1 MNQHAKRRHQTALRY
16 LPVEKP
22 EPAEAAPHRLLATPE
37 AGLRRHVVDADA
49 AGQRLDRY
57 LAGLADAADEALSRT
72 RIQSLIEDG
81 LVTVDGRTV
90 TDTKAKVRAGQT
102 IAVDIPAAAAAE
114 PMGENIPL
122 NVVFEDEHLI
132 IIDKPPGLV
141 VHPAAGH
148 ETGTLVNALIA
159 HCGDSLSGIGG
170 VKRPGI
176 VHRIDKDTSGLL
188 AVAKTDAAHQGLAAL
203 FADHGRTMNL
213 DREYLALVWGV
224 LRRLSGTVDAPV
236 GRHPVHREKHAVVRN
251 DRGREA
257 ITHWQ
262 VEETFNG
269 INGTPVASL
278 VRCRLE
284 TGRTHQIRVH
294 MTHLGNPILGDALYA
309 GGFRTKAGLLN
320 EPARPLLESLGR
332 QALHAARLGFDHP
345 VTGEPLSFESEPPQ
359 DMMQLIEALRGE

>member
-1 MNQHAKRRHQTALRY
+1 MNQHAKRRHQSALRD
-16 LPVEKP
+16 LPAETP
-22 EPAEAAPHRLLATPE
+22 EPAEATPRRPLATPE
-37 AGLRRHVVDADA
+37 AGLRRYVVDEAA
-49 AGQRLDRY
+49 AGLRLDRY
-57 LAGLADAADEALSRT
+57 LAGLADVAGEALSRT
-72 RIQSLIEDG
+72 RIQALIEDG
-81 LVTVDGRTV
+81 LVSVDGRIV
-90 TDTKAKVRAGQT
+90 NDAKAKVRIGQT
-102 IAVDIPAAAAAE
+102 IAVDVPEAVPAE
-114 PMGENIPL
+114 PMAENIPL
-122 NVVFEDEHLI
+122 DVVFEDEHLI

-203 FADHGRTMNL
+203 FADHGRTMTL

-224 LRRLSGTVDAPV
+224 LRRLSGTVDAPL
-236 GRHPVHREKHAVVRN
+236 GRHPVHREKHAVVRG

-269 INGTPVASL
+269 VHGTPVASL

-294 MTHLGNPILGDALYA
+294 MAHLGNPILGDALYA

-320 EPARPLLESLGR
+320 EAARPLLESLGR

-359 DMMQLIEALRGE
+359 DMMQLIEALRSA